1 MNRESEMLEKDLN
14 DKTEKD
20 ISIVI
25 PLFDEEANIE
35 KLYGQLKTVLQDLN
49 KEYELIFIDDG
60 STDNSFSILQDFHE
74 KDKTVKV
81 VQFRRNFGKS
91 AALSVGFKYAKG
103 KIIVTMDADLQDDP
117 REIANFIKKLD
128 EGYDIVSG
136 WRFERKDSFSKTL
149 PSKLFNYLTSL
160 LTGIKIHDFNCGFKV
175 CKKEVIE
182 NINIYGEL
190 HRYIPVLAH
199 WRGYKVGEIKVRHYP
214 RGGGSSK
221 YGIGR
226 LFRGFTDLLTV
237 LFLTRY
243 ARRPLHLFGAVGVLF
258 FSIGVIINL
267 YLLLLKLLGYGIGER
282 PLLFLGVLLT
292 VIGFQIISTGLIG
305 EMIVAMRS
313 KSDEDYVIKT
323 ILEQEEN

>member
-1 MNRESEMLEKDLN
+1 MLEKDLN

-35 KLYGQLKTVLQDLN
+35 ELYGQLKTVLQDLN

-60 STDNSFSILQDFHE
+60 STDNSFSILQDFHQ

-267 YLLLLKLLGYGIGER
+267 YLVLLKLLGYGIGER

>member
-1 MNRESEMLEKDLN
+1 MLEKDLN

-237 LFLTRY
+237 MFLTRY
-243 ARRPLHLFGAVGVLF
+243 AKRPLHLFGAVGVLF

-267 YLLLLKLLGYGIGER
+267 YLLLLKLFGHGIGER

-292 VIGFQIISTGLIG
+292 VIGLQIISTGLIG

>member
-1 MNRESEMLEKDLN
+1 MLEKDLN

-20 ISIVI
+20 VSIVI

-35 KLYGQLKTVLQDLN
+35 KLYGQLKTVLQDLD

-103 KIIVTMDADLQDDP
+103 KIVVTMDADLQDDP

-136 WRFERKDSFSKTL
+136 WRFERKDSFSKTF

-221 YGIGR
+221 YGVGR

-267 YLLLLKLLGYGIGER
+267 YLVLLKLLGYGIGER

-305 EMIVAMRS
+305 EMIVATRS
-313 KSDEDYVIKT
+313 KGDEDYVIKT
-323 ILEQEEN
+323 ILE

>member
-1 MNRESEMLEKDLN
+1 MLEKDLN

-20 ISIVI
+20 VSIVI

-35 KLYGQLKTVLQDLN
+35 KLYGQLKTVLQDLD

-103 KIIVTMDADLQDDP
+103 KIVVTMDADLQDDP

-175 CKKEVIE
+175 CRKEVVE

-199 WRGYKVGEIKVRHYP
+199 WKGYKVGEIKVRHHP

-221 YGIGR
+221 YGLGR
-226 LFRGFTDLLTV
+226 LFRGITDLLTV
-237 LFLTRY
+237 MFLTRY
-243 ARRPLHLFGAVGVLF
+243 AKRPLHLFGAIGVLLF
-258 FSIGVIINL
+258 VIGFIINL
-267 YLLLLKLLGYGIGER
+267 YLLLLKILGHGIGER

-305 EMIVAMRS
+305 EMIAATKS
-313 KSDEDYVIKT
+313 KTDEDYAIKT
-323 ILEQEEN
+323 ILK

>member
-1 MNRESEMLEKDLN
+1 MLEKDLN

-60 STDNSFSILQDFHE
+60 STDNSFSILQDFHQ

-182 NINIYGEL
+182 DINIYGEL

-199 WRGYKVGEIKVRHYP
+199 WKGYKVGEVKVRHHP

-221 YGIGR
+221 YGLGR
-226 LFRGFTDLLTV
+226 LFRGITDLLTV
-237 LFLTRY
+237 MFLTRY
-243 ARRPLHLFGAVGVLF
+243 AKRPLHLFGAVGVLLF
-258 FSIGVIINL
+258 LIGFIINL
-267 YLLLLKLLGYGIGER
+267 YFLFLKLIGEPIGER
-282 PLLFLGVLLT
+282 PLLLLGVLLT
-292 VIGFQIISTGLIG
+292 VVGFQIISTGLIG
-305 EMIVAMRS
+305 EMIAATRN
-313 KSDEDYVIKT
+313 KTDEDYIIKT
-323 ILEQEEN
+323 VLE

>member
-1 MNRESEMLEKDLN
+1 LDDR
-14 DKTEKD
+14 TEKD

-25 PLFDEEANIE
+25 PLFDEESNIE
-35 KLYGQLKTVLQDLN
+35 KLYTQLKVVLKDLD

-60 STDNSFSILQDFHE
+60 STDNSFSILEDFHN

-81 VQFRRNFGKS
+81 IQFRRNFGKS

-103 KIIVTMDADLQDDP
+103 KIIITMDADLQDDP
-117 REIANFIKKLD
+117 REIPNFIKKLD
-128 EGYDIVSG
+128 EGYDIVLG
-136 WRFERKDSFSKTL
+136 WRFKRRDSVSKTL
-149 PSKLFNYLTSL
+149 PSKLFNSLTSL
-160 LTGIKIHDFNCGFKV
+160 LTTIKIHDFNCGFKA
-175 CKKEVIE
+175 CKREVVE

-199 WRGYKVGEIKVRHYP
+199 WKGYRVGEIKVRHCL

-221 YGIGR
+221 YGLER

-243 ARRPLHLFGAVGVLF
+243 AKRPLHLFGAVGVLF
-258 FSIGVIINL
+258 FSIGVIINF
-267 YLLLLKLLGYGIGER
+267 YLLLLKILGHGIGER

-305 EMIVAMRS
+305 EMIVAMKS

-323 ILEQEEN
+323 VLK

>member
-1 MNRESEMLEKDLN
+1 MLEKDLN

-60 STDNSFSILQDFHE
+60 STDNSFSILQDFHQ

-175 CKKEVIE
+175 YKKEVIE

-258 FSIGVIINL
+258 FSIGVIVNL

-313 KSDEDYVIKT
+313 KSDEDYVIRT
-323 ILEQEEN
+323 VLEQEEN

>member
-1 MNRESEMLEKDLN
+1 MN

-35 KLYGQLKTVLQDLN
+35 KLYGQLKTVLQDLD

-91 AALSVGFKYAKG
+91 AALSVGFRYAKG
-103 KIIVTMDADLQDDP
+103 KIVVTMDADLQDDP